1 MICTP
6 GEIRQIFNGHF
17 GHDAEMN
24 VAEIHQ
30 GAMNFSYEIARD
42 DKNYILKVYP
52 PARYYMAGRE
62 FDLLTRAASVLP
74 HQIPQIHFSG
84 GFNNFSYIIYEKI
97 PGHTLVF
104 DQLSSK
110 NKEIVSSQIAYNL
123 TKLFEL
129 KFEIFGSLCEEEP
142 TFLSWEDFLFEN
154 IRIGMIELKLANI
167 FDIEQLEK
175 LEKFMTGCLDNWPD
189 TDYGFVWSDFNQ
201 GNIIINNEELVGFI
215 DFESC
220 FYGDVL
226 LSLGYLFAREG
237 ESEFFLAMEKQLRA
251 FINVDRSYIYFY
263 AFLRLLRISKYLSQ
277 PLSNGKPREPV
288 WDYFKGIGT
297 AMDTIF

>member
-17 GHDAEMN
+17 GHDAGMIIT
-24 VAEIHQ
+24 EIHQ
-30 GAMNFSYEIARD
+30 GAMNFSYEIVRD

-62 FDLLTRAASVLP
+62 FDLLKKAARVLP
-74 HQIPQIHFSG
+74 HQIPQLHFSG
-84 GFNNFSYIIYEKI
+84 GFNNLSYIIYEKI
-97 PGHTLVF
+97 PGNTLVF
-104 DQLSSK
+104 DQLSNQ
-110 NKEIVSSQIAYNL
+110 NKEIVSSGIADNL
-123 TKLFEL
+123 IKLFEI
-129 KFEIFGSLCEEEP
+129 KFERFGSLCEEEP
-142 TFLSWEDFLFEN
+142 TFSSWKEFLSQNIKTGIIDLKQANVFEEN
-154 IRIGMIELKLANI
+154 
-167 FDIEQLEK
+167 QLIKVER
-175 LEKFMTGCLDNWPD
+175 FMTDCLDNWQE
-189 TDYGFVWSDFNQ
+189 TAYGFVWSDFNQ
-201 GNIIINNEELVGFI
+201 NNIIVNNEELAGFI

-237 ESEFFLAMEKQLRA
+237 KSEFFLSMEKQLQD
-251 FINVDRSYIYFY
+251 FVSVDRSSIYFY

-277 PLSNGKPREPV
+277 PLSNGKPRGPV

-297 AMDTIF
+297 AMNAIS

>member
-52 PARYYMAGRE
+52 PARYDMAGRE

-74 HQIPQIHFSG
+74 HQIPQVHFSG

-110 NKEIVSSQIAYNL
+110 NKEIVSSRIAYNL

-129 KFEIFGSLCEEEP
+129 KFDRFGSLCEEEP
-142 TFLSWEDFLFEN
+142 TFLSWKDFLFEN
-154 IRIGMIELKLANI
+154 IRTGMIELERANI
-167 FDIEQLEK
+167 FNKDQFDG
-175 LEKFMTGCLDNWPD
+175 LEKFMTDCSHKL
-189 TDYGFVWSDFNQ
+189 
-201 GNIIINNEELVGFI
+201 EETQ
-215 DFESC
+215 
-220 FYGDVL
+220 Y
-226 LSLGYLFAREG
+226 
-237 ESEFFLAMEKQLRA
+237 
-251 FINVDRSYIYFY
+251 
-263 AFLRLLRISKYLSQ
+263 
-277 PLSNGKPREPV
+277 
-288 WDYFKGIGT
+288 
-297 AMDTIF
+297 

>member
-6 GEIRQIFNGHF
+6 GEIRHVFNGHF
-17 GHDAEMN
+17 GYDAEIKIEK
-24 VAEIHQ
+24 VHQ
-30 GAMNFSYEIARD
+30 GEMNFSYEIAGD
-42 DKNYILKVYP
+42 EKNYILKVYP
-52 PARYYMAGRE
+52 PARYDMAGRE

-74 HQIPQIHFSG
+74 HQIPQVHFSG

-110 NKEIVSSQIAYNL
+110 NKEIVSSRIAYNL

-129 KFEIFGSLCEEEP
+129 KFDRFGSLCEEEP
-142 TFLSWEDFLFEN
+142 TFLSWKDFLFEN

-220 FYGDVL
+220 FYGD
-226 LSLGYLFAREG
+226 
-237 ESEFFLAMEKQLRA
+237 
-251 FINVDRSYIYFY
+251 
-263 AFLRLLRISKYLSQ
+263 
-277 PLSNGKPREPV
+277 
-288 WDYFKGIGT
+288 
-297 AMDTIF
+297 